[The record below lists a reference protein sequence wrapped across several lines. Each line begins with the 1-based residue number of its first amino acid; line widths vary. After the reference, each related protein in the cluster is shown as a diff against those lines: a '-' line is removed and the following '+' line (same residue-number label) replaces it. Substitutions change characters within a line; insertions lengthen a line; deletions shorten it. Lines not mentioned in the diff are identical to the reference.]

1 MENIVPSHKTWI
13 GPCRI
18 SMLEKKPLNIFVK
31 SSIIDTRQDRKYV
44 SINNGYNDLTKIME
58 IYPSRQLH
66 VQS

>member
-1 MENIVPSHKTWI
+1 
-13 GPCRI
+13 
-18 SMLEKKPLNIFVK
+18 MLEKKPLNIFVK